1 LLKEGSSSQ
10 GLEADFYVIDLDFPT
25 KKGASKSKFYRQLY
39 TGLTRA
45 KKATIGLI
53 QGS

>member
-1 LLKEGSSSQ
+1 
-10 GLEADFYVIDLDFPT
+10 LEADFYVIDLDFPT
-25 KKGASKSKFYRQLY
+25 NKNASTNKFYRQLY

-45 KKATIGLI
+45 KKATVGLV